1 MVEHNESYTIEK
13 EDYIGEDAKEL
24 EITPFVDFVTEQ
36 TYPQITKTISDIY
49 QKFYQVNLAEF
60 AADIVTELDALPTLD
75 HKIKH
80 AIDFVQKKCTIYI
93 MKQRWMVMSL
103 KLQR

>member
-1 MVEHNESYTIEK
+1 EKKLEANFHYFRDEAGTILEKDKVMVEHNESYTIEK

-80 AIDFVQKKCTIYI
+80 AID
-93 MKQRWMVMSL
+93 
-103 KLQR
+103 

>member
-1 MVEHNESYTIEK
+1 WAYGKYRFELKNETEKKLEANFHYFRDEAGTILEKDKVMVEHNESYTIEK

-49 QKFYQVNLAEF
+49 Q
-60 AADIVTELDALPTLD
+60 
-75 HKIKH
+75 
-80 AIDFVQKKCTIYI
+80 
-93 MKQRWMVMSL
+93 
-103 KLQR
+103 